1 MFELEKERVEA
12 DYSPRWQIGIDR
24 RQVIVYVCLALVGG
38 FAFGFATAKYTTTKE
53 NLASMPQARN
63 EAITRSA
70 VADAP
75 PEGFQRVTRL
85 VRGDTIEVDG
95 VGVVRMIGIETPDG
109 KAPREVY
116 GAHGQQSLAFAEKTL
131 LNQDVRL
138 EFDPAYQ
145 ANQHKDDNGQ
155 TLAYVY
161 TRDGLLV
168 NSEMVK
174 RGYAMVQATEQFRLI
189 DDFRSYERDAMQAM
203 RGVWGLDTS
212 STSTA
217 STGTPPSTGATT
229 ADDKPRRLNP
239 LMPSEIGP
247 NLPALSGSSGVSSP
261 ATPSEAMVMTSSS
274 DRMYHKSGCEY
285 LGKRKQALPMS
296 QARSSGYTACGR
308 CYPSTTLKAP

>member
-53 NLASMPQARN
+53 NLASMPPARN
-63 EAITRSA
+63 EATTRSA

-95 VGVVRMIGIETPDG
+95 VGVVRLIGIETPDG

-131 LNQDVRL
+131 LDQDVRL

-145 ANQHKDDNGQ
+145 ANQHKDDKEQ

-217 STGTPPSTGATT
+217 STGTPPPAT
-229 ADDKPRRLNP
+229 DEKPRRLNP

-285 LGKRKQALPMS
+285 LGKRKQALPLS
-296 QARSSGYTACGR
+296 QARSSGYAACGR

>member
-1 MFELEKERVEA
+1 MFELEKERVES

-24 RQVIVYVCLALVGG
+24 RQVIVYICLALVGG

-53 NLASMPQARN
+53 SLSSAPPLRSEAATRVAAS
-63 EAITRSA
+63 E
-70 VADAP
+70 AP
-75 PEGFQRVTRL
+75 PEGFLRVTRL

-95 VGVVRMIGIETPDG
+95 AGVVRMIGIETPDG

-138 EFDPAYQ
+138 ELDPVYADSQ
-145 ANQHKDDNGQ
+145 NKDDKGQ

-161 TRDGLLV
+161 TRDGLMV
-168 NSEMVK
+168 NAEMVK

-189 DDFRSYERDAMQAM
+189 EDFRSYERDAMQAM

-212 STSTA
+212 SSSVA
-217 STGTPPSTGATT
+217 SAQTPPATGATT
-229 ADDKPRRLNP
+229 TEEKPRKLNP
-239 LMPSEIGP
+239 LNPSEIGP
-247 NLPALSGSSGVSSP
+247 NLPALSGASTS
-261 ATPSEAMVMTSSS
+261 TPSEPMVLTSSA

-285 LGKRKQALPMS
+285 LGKKKAPMALS
-296 QARSSGYTACGR
+296 QARSSGYPACGR

>member
-12 DYSPRWQIGIDR
+12 DYSPRWQIGIER

-53 NLASMPQARN
+53 NLASMPPARN

-95 VGVVRMIGIETPDG
+95 VGVVRLIGIETPDG

-145 ANQHKDDNGQ
+145 ANQHRDDNGQ

>member
-24 RQVIVYVCLALVGG
+24 RQVIVYICLALVGG

-53 NLASMPQARN
+53 SLSSMPQQART
-63 EAITRSA
+63 EATTRSTA
-70 VADAP
+70 AEAP

-85 VRGDTIEVDG
+85 VRGDTMEVDG

-145 ANQHKDDNGQ
+145 SDQNKDDKGQ

-161 TRDGLLV
+161 TRDGLMV
-168 NSEMVK
+168 NGEMIK

-212 STSTA
+212 SSSTA
-217 STGTPPSTGATT
+217 STQTPGATPS
-229 ADDKPRRLNP
+229 DDKTKRLNP

-247 NLPALSGSSGVSSP
+247 NLPALSGSSSS
-261 ATPSEAMVMTSSS
+261 TPSEAMVLTSSS

-285 LGKRKQALPMS
+285 LGKKKQALPLS
-296 QARSSGYTACGR
+296 QARTTGYTACGR

>member
-1 MFELEKERVEA
+1 MYELEKERTDA

-38 FAFGFATAKYTTTKE
+38 FAFGFATAKYTASRE
-53 NLASMPQARN
+53 SLASIPAART
-63 EAITRSA
+63 EATTRA
-70 VADAP
+70 TINDTP
-75 PEGFQRVTRL
+75 DGFQRVTRL
-85 VRGDTIEVDG
+85 IRGDTLEVEG
-95 VGVVRMIGIETPDG
+95 VGVVRMIGVETPDG

-138 EFDPAYQ
+138 EFDPAYLD
-145 ANQHKDDNGQ
+145 NQNKDAQGQ
-155 TLAYVY
+155 TLAYIY

-168 NSEMVK
+168 NGEMIK
-174 RGYAMVQATEQFRLI
+174 RGYAMVQATEPFRLI
-189 DDFRSYERDAMQAM
+189 DDFRSYELDAMQAM

-212 STSTA
+212 SSSVA
-217 STGTPPSTGATT
+217 STQTPATT
-229 ADDKPRRLNP
+229 QTGEKPRRLSP

-247 NLPALSGSSGVSSP
+247 NLPALSGSSGAASP
-261 ATPSEAMVMTSSS
+261 ATPSEAMVLTSGS

-285 LGKRKQALPMS
+285 LGKKKQAITLS
-296 QARSSGYTACGR
+296 QAKSGGYAACGR

>member
-1 MFELEKERVEA
+1 MFELEKERVES

-24 RQVIVYVCLALVGG
+24 RQVIVYICLALVGG

-53 NLASMPQARN
+53 SLAAVPASRT
-63 EAITRSA
+63 EATKSA
-70 VADAP
+70 AASEAP
-75 PEGFQRVTRL
+75 PEGFVRVTRL
-85 VRGDTIEVDG
+85 LRGDTIEVDG
-95 VGVVRMIGIETPDG
+95 VGAVRMIGIETPDG
-109 KAPREVY
+109 KAPSEVY

-138 EFDPAYQ
+138 ELDPAYADGQ
-145 ANQHKDDNGQ
+145 NKDGKGQ

-168 NSEMVK
+168 NAEMIK

-212 STSTA
+212 SSSVA
-217 STGTPPSTGATT
+217 SAQTPPATGTT
-229 ADDKPRRLNP
+229 ADGKARKLNP
-239 LMPSEIGP
+239 MNPSEIGP
-247 NLPALSGSSGVSSP
+247 NLPALSGSSG
-261 ATPSEAMVMTSSS
+261 ATPASTSTEAMVLTSSA

-285 LGKRKQALPMS
+285 LGKKKVPMALS

>member
-38 FAFGFATAKYTTTKE
+38 FAFGFAMAKYTTTKE
-53 NLASMPQARN
+53 NLASMPPARN
-63 EAITRSA
+63 EATTRSA

-85 VRGDTIEVDG
+85 VRGDTIEVNG

-131 LNQDVRL
+131 LDQDVRL

-145 ANQHKDDNGQ
+145 ANQHKDDKGQ

-217 STGTPPSTGATT
+217 STGSRRRRRNAPTRSPGGST
-229 ADDKPRRLNP
+229 R
-239 LMPSEIGP
+239 
-247 NLPALSGSSGVSSP
+247 
-261 ATPSEAMVMTSSS
+261 
-274 DRMYHKSGCEY
+274 
-285 LGKRKQALPMS
+285 
-296 QARSSGYTACGR
+296 
-308 CYPSTTLKAP
+308 